1 MHHGINRI
9 DYINARKF
17 QKLLK
22 SYGVKIKILK
32 VVSGIGITRYEFIP
46 DRGTRI
52 AEVLELIDDIVFHY
66 GGNKIRLEKP
76 TAEKPFIAIE
86 IKDGDTRVRLADLWS
101 SHEYEQATAP
111 DTFILGSAIDRSV
124 VVSDFDHMSSI
135 AISGQTGTGKT
146 VFMNCLMASIMKDS
160 SPEETRFVIIDSKI
174 VEYDSYNKASHL
186 LMPVITKPDEGVAAL
201 LALQSEIEGREE
213 QIRKGIKLPRI
224 VVIVDEYADLMMLYP
239 EETENA
245 LIRLL
250 QLGHGAKINL
260 VLSSQM
266 TFHPSLIDVNARYKI
281 EFANPSDK
289 ELQNNLS
296 GAGALTGNG
305 DMLFRCGYSD
315 PIRLQGAFVSEH
327 EIEELVKESIKKYGE
342 VQYDTQLM
350 HEIKNAAELREN

>member
-1 MHHGINRI
+1 M
-9 DYINARKF
+9 
-17 QKLLK
+17 
-22 SYGVKIKILK
+22 KI
-32 VVSGIGITRYEFIP
+32 T
-46 DRGTRI
+46 
-52 AEVLELIDDIVFHY
+52 
-66 GGNKIRLEKP
+66 
-76 TAEKPFIAIE
+76 
-86 IKDGDTRVRLADLWS
+86 
-101 SHEYEQATAP
+101 
-111 DTFILGSAIDRSV
+111 
-124 VVSDFDHMSSI
+124 
-135 AISGQTGTGKT
+135 
-146 VFMNCLMASIMKDS
+146 LM
-160 SPEETRFVIIDSKI
+160 F
-174 VEYDSYNKASHL
+174 EYDSYNKASHL
-186 LMPVITKPDEGVAAL
+186 LMPVITKPEEGVAAL

-245 LIRLL
+245 RIRLL

-315 PIRLQGAFVSEH
+315 PIRLQGAFVTEH

-342 VQYDTQLM
+342 AQYDTQLM